1 MYNKYYNSHYFYGF
15 QNVLRTWYAR
25 DPEIVAT
32 EDGLVETAHKC
43 MTAFGEGELSVGIS
57 LVEG

>member
-1 MYNKYYNSHYFYGF
+1 MSSLSIPL

-32 EDGLVETAHKC
+32 EDGLVETAHRC
-43 MTAFGEGELSVGIS
+43 MQAFINGELSTYINRP
-57 LVEG
+57 L